1 MATDLETPAAIVE
14 QDSAPAAVVE
24 KQAPSF
30 DAADQHT
37 WSSEQRQKWNRTGE
51 QPTKA
56 DSATANKEAK
66 DKAAP
71 DSAPD
76 KGKKPAAN
84 ASDSATDSQQ
94 KPNLKTKEDTE
105 RRFNE
110 LLDSKKALEREVE
123 TLRREKTQPAR
134 ESRQE
139 SQPAA
144 EVYKPLDEKEFFK
157 TNPKATYED
166 FVRAAGKHEGVWA
179 ARQEIA
185 AENQR
190 RAQAEAQKELS
201 TKVAE
206 AKTRYPDFDEKVA
219 PAVGKIM
226 DDQQIPYAVKSV
238 INDSPVFTDLVYVL
252 ADPKALQDIIQ
263 TAKTNPGAALRKI
276 FITEQ
281 LVQAELAKGKTAT
294 ANKGDASEVD
304 AGRERGADGKFVSGP
319 DKEDKASAEPKPRA
333 PKPPS
338 EVGGRGTAPED
349 QLRTAAEKGD
359 FRSFEAEQTRRMK
372 ARANA

>member
-1 MATDLETPAAIVE
+1 MPDLETPAAIVE
-14 QDSAPAAVVE
+14 QDSAPAALPELSSLTPAERQTWRETGNLPE
-24 KQAPSF
+24 KRDSAPAKK
-30 DAADQHT
+30 DNAV
-37 WSSEQRQKWNRTGE
+37 
-51 QPTKA
+51 A
-56 DSATANKEAK
+56 DSAPPEKET
-66 DKAAP
+66 
-71 DSAPD
+71 
-76 KGKKPAAN
+76 KPAAN
-84 ASDSATDSQQ
+84 ASDSATDPQQ
-94 KPNLKTKEDTE
+94 KPHLKTKEDTE
-105 RRFNE
+105 KRIREF
-110 LLDSKKALEREVE
+110 LDENKTLKERLAALERE
-123 TLRREKTQPAR
+123 KTQSAR

-304 AGRERGADGKFVSGP
+304 AGRERGADGKFVASSESRE
-319 DKEDKASAEPKPRA
+319 KSSAEPITRA
-333 PKPPS
+333 PRPPV
-338 EVGGRGTAPED
+338 EVGGRGSAPED
-349 QLRTAAEKGD
+349 GAVAAVKAD
-359 FRSFEAEQTRRMK
+359 DYRSAAAAFTRDYAAK
-372 ARANA
+372 HKL